1 MKRYELE
8 PTNGSTIKGGN
19 TMKKFIDILEEIEL
33 TRKAITAAEARENEL
48 VEIYMKFCDLRERH
62 EAKKNAENDMIKA
75 SEEKKDL
82 QITIKILKNNAKIAL
97 FNEVIP
103 VALEVLKKYASKPYG
118 EKTKE
123 KISDEIKEK
132 TNCRFYITSRWGSY
146 SFDVYPING
155 VGNDYNISCGT
166 EYTNGSQKPLLI
178 DNKIQLITFDELE
191 LYYISR
197 AYVEDIPQRVE
208 DIKAAYA
215 GAVAKQEEL
224 KAACDRFNALA
235 VWDIENICSDKHI
248 YHNMDI

>member
-1 MKRYELE
+1 
-8 PTNGSTIKGGN
+8 
-19 TMKKFIDILEEIEL
+19 MKKFIDILEEVEQ
-33 TRKAITAAEARENEL
+33 TNRAIKAAESKENEL
-48 VEIYMKFCDLRERH
+48 IENCMKIDNLKERY

-82 QITIKILKNNAKIAL
+82 QITIKILKSNAKIAL

-103 VALEVLKKYASKPYG
+103 VALEVLKKYAGKPYG

-132 TNCRFYITSRWGSY
+132 TNCRFYITSRWDSY
-146 SFDVYPING
+146 SFDIYPMDG
-155 VGNDYNISCGT
+155 FGNDYNITCGSK
-166 EYTNGSQKPLLI
+166 YTNGERKPLLI
-178 DNKIQLITFDELE
+178 DNKIQLITFDEIE

-197 AYVEDIPQRVE
+197 EYVEDIPQRIE
-208 DIKAAYA
+208 DLKTAYA

-235 VWDIENICSDKHI
+235 VGDIENICSDKHI
-248 YHNMDI
+248 YTNMTI

>member
-1 MKRYELE
+1 
-8 PTNGSTIKGGN
+8 
-19 TMKKFIDILEEIEL
+19 MKKFIDILEEIEQ
-33 TRKAITAAEARENEL
+33 TSGAIKAAESKENEL
-48 VEIYMKFCDLRERH
+48 IENCMKIDNLKERH

-82 QITIKILKNNAKIAL
+82 QITLKILKSNARIAL

-103 VALEVLKKYASKPYG
+103 VALEVLKKYAGKPYG

-132 TNCRFYITSRWGSY
+132 TNCRFYITSRWDSY
-146 SFDVYPING
+146 SFDIYPMDG
-155 VGNDYNISCGT
+155 FGNDYNITCGSK
-166 EYTNGSQKPLLI
+166 YTNGERKPLLI
-178 DNKIQLITFDELE
+178 DNKIQLITFDEIE

-197 AYVEDIPQRVE
+197 EYVEDIPQRVE

-235 VWDIENICSDKHI
+235 VGDIENICSDKHI
-248 YHNMDI
+248 YTNMDI

>member
-1 MKRYELE
+1 
-8 PTNGSTIKGGN
+8 
-19 TMKKFIDILEEIEL
+19 MKKFIDILKEIEQ
-33 TRKAITAAEARENEL
+33 TSGAIKEVEAREDEL
-48 VEIYMKFCDLRERH
+48 VENYMKRK
-62 EAKKNAENDMIKA
+62 AAESDMIKA
-75 SEEKKDL
+75 TEEKKNL

-103 VALEVLKKYASKPYG
+103 VALDVLKKYAGKPYG

-178 DNKIQLITFDELE
+178 DNKIQLITFDEIE

-197 AYVEDIPQRVE
+197 EYVEDIPQRIE
-208 DIKAAYA
+208 NLKTAYA
-215 GAVAKQEEL
+215 EAVIKQEEL
-224 KAACDRFNALA
+224 QTACDNFNMLA
-235 VWDIENICSDKHI
+235 VGDISCIYSDKHI